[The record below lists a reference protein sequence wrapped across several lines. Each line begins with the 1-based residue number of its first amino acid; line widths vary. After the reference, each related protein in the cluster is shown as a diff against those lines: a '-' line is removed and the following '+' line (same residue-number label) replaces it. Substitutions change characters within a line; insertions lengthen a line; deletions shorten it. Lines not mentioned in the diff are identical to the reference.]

1 MVVNVYEPNPQEAKG
16 VVPRV
21 QDQQRQKENK
31 QTVRM
36 LSISTESGN
45 VHRSLPLLITWYLR
59 YLLSAIKTA
68 TARWR

>member
-1 MVVNVYEPNPQEAKG
+1 MRSRPTEAK
-16 VVPRV
+16 R
-21 QDQQRQKENK
+21 K

-36 LSISTESGN
+36 LLISTESGN